1 MATQSEIDEVKERHS
16 ERLMNMPGVVGVGVE
31 RDESGQFVLALHVET
46 DDPRVLGGLPRQVE
60 GHPVKIIGGGPYEK
74 FS

>member
-1 MATQSEIDEVKERHS
+1 MATQSEIDKVKERHS

-46 DDPRVLGGLPRQVE
+46 DDPHVLGGLPRQVE
-60 GHPVKIIGGGPYEK
+60 GYPVKIIGSGPYEK